1 MMAEFCRSGQ
11 STADNGVPSFFQQH
25 HVHLGSKQSAP
36 GVSVQRQPLHYYP
49 IFAKCLLY
57 PAGQTN
63 GAVSVSSNGTT
74 PGTAIVW
81 ATAPTDD
88 PNTSTVGGN
97 LFAFDAT
104 NLGNLLWSTTQNP
117 SRDGFG
123 GFSKFVPP
131 TIANGR
137 VYVATNDSPGQIAVY
152 GLLSGGVTLT
162 NFTQTYTGSPLPV
175 TATTVPS
182 GLTVNITYTGVSGT
196 TYGPSTVAPTAVGT
210 YAVAANISDPKHT
223 GTATGTL
230 VINKATP
237 TITWNA
243 PAAITYGTAL
253 TNAHLAARSPV
264 TGSYVYTP
272 ALGQCRRQDRKHC
285 LSPSR
290 RPTLPTTPARQLPS
304 H

>member
-1 MMAEFCRSGQ
+1 
-11 STADNGVPSFFQQH
+11 
-25 HVHLGSKQSAP
+25 
-36 GVSVQRQPLHYYP
+36 
-49 IFAKCLLY
+49 
-57 PAGQTN
+57 
-63 GAVSVSSNGTT
+63 
-74 PGTAIVW
+74 
-81 ATAPTDD
+81 
-88 PNTSTVGGN
+88 
-97 LFAFDAT
+97 
-104 NLGNLLWSTTQNP
+104 
-117 SRDGFG
+117 
-123 GFSKFVPP
+123 
-131 TIANGR
+131 
-137 VYVATNDSPGQIAVY
+137 VY

-272 ALGQCRRQDRKHC
+272 ALGTVPAAGSQT
-285 LSPSR
+285 LSVTFTPTDTADYTSATTTVSLTVGKATLTVTANNASR
-290 RPTLPTTPARQLPS
+290 AYGAANPTFGR
-304 H
+304 HD